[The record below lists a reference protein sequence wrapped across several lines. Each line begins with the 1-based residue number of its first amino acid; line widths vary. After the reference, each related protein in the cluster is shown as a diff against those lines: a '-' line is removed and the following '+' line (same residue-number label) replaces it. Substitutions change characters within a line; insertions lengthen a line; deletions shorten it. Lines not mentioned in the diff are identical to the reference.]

1 MTIPDPATSQSP
13 PSDDDTGVLR
23 DRHPSGSDGAGGG
36 DTAGP
41 GAETSDATG
50 TTGVSD
56 RSETTGDTGAVDG
69 TGTTDSTKATDTSGG
84 SEGSGGRRGRRT
96 WVGRLALLAVF
107 AMVAGCVPFLWVLT
121 STSDHRHT
129 AASVPERPVALVLG
143 AGVRPDGRP
152 SLLLARRLDAAADLY
167 FAGKVDVV
175 LVTGDNSVEHYNET
189 DTMRAYLVD
198 AGVPGEHIVGDYA
211 GFSTWDS
218 CVRAHEVF
226 GVREATVVTQ
236 DFHLPRA
243 VRLCRSAGIDAVG
256 VADSSMEERAF
267 ATVYGWFRE
276 VPAAVAALGSVV
288 LRPDP
293 MFLGDYESGVDEAL
307 ALEREPGSADG

>member
-1 MTIPDPATSQSP
+1 
-13 PSDDDTGVLR
+13 LR
-23 DRHPSGSDGAGGG
+23 
-36 DTAGP
+36 
-41 GAETSDATG
+41 
-50 TTGVSD
+50 
-56 RSETTGDTGAVDG
+56 
-69 TGTTDSTKATDTSGG
+69 
-84 SEGSGGRRGRRT
+84 
-96 WVGRLALLAVF
+96 RLAVLTVF
-107 AMVAGCVPFLWVLT
+107 AVVVGCAPFLWVLS

-152 SLLLARRLDAAADLY
+152 SLLLARRLDTAADLY
-167 FAGKVDVV
+167 FAGKVDAV

-189 DTMRAYLVD
+189 DTMRAYLVA

-218 CVRAHEVF
+218 CVRAREVF
-226 GVREATVVTQ
+226 GVEEATVVTQ

-243 VRLCRSAGIDAVG
+243 VRLCRSVGVDAVG
-256 VADSSMEERAF
+256 VADSSLADRTF
-267 ATVYGWFRE
+267 ATVYGWLRE

-293 MFLGDYESGVDEAL
+293 AFLGDYETGVDEAL
-307 ALEREPGSADG
+307 ERDPSDG